1 MPEAGSPTAFW
12 RVWVPRPGVRPNCSR
27 LSSTQMILIIKRDR
41 ETQLEEGERAWVAG
55 RRGGLWLRSRAEEG
69 TSGDREEKE
78 RWGERLGGG
87 QAAGPRGQVKA
98 SAKVSSLRPRGG
110 APRALFLGS
119 LVV

>member
-1 MPEAGSPTAFW
+1 M
-12 RVWVPRPGVRPNCSR
+12 
-27 LSSTQMILIIKRDR
+27 IKRDR
-41 ETQLEEGERAWVAG
+41 ETQLGEGERAWVAG

-87 QAAGPRGQVKA
+87 QAAGPRGQAKA

-110 APRALFLGS
+110 APRTLFLGS
-119 LVV
+119 LVI